1 MSYGWIIRSI
11 RTNQEALCDARGKSP
26 PLTEHKYA
34 IVVLEKNIV
43 YKGK

>member
-1 MSYGWIIRSI
+1 MVGLLGAYELIRRRS
-11 RTNQEALCDARGKSP
+11 RGARVKSP
-26 PLTEHKYA
+26 PLTKHKYA